1 MKEFVVSGL
10 FRPLNWGDIIIKLN
24 GKDYP
29 WEAGLT
35 IQKIMDEKKYI
46 FPKIIVKINGQHF
59 EKEDYATTVVNDFD
73 DVQMIHLLAGG

>member
-1 MKEFVVSGL
+1 VPARLIEV
-10 FRPLNWGDIIIKLN
+10 ITIIKLN

-29 WEAGLT
+29 WYEGLT

-46 FPKIIVKINGQHF
+46 FPKIIVKINGQHV
-59 EKEDYATTVVNDFD
+59 EKENYATTVVNDFD

>member
-1 MKEFVVSGL
+1 MGGIC
-10 FRPLNWGDIIIKLN
+10 RPYLNWGDIIIKLN

-29 WEAGLT
+29 WESGLT

-46 FPKIIVKINGQHF
+46 FPKIIVKINGEHV

-73 DVQMIHLLAGG
+73 DVQMIHLLAGGW